1 MVHCGT
7 YGNDINIVPWWFSTI
22 QYFYGLFGWGQQQG
36 YYFWHSD
43 DAIDN
48 LQKLDLLL
56 AKVDTEGLKWLF
68 FCMSELACECQDNV
82 SVDQLDG
89 KLLPIKCKCKATSNQ
104 KLHPRQAI
112 WQLDIKHLTIPEA
125 LQFLEEGR
133 AIVCKDKEGA
143 TYGKLSLWLA
153 QVSERQEEKSPD
165 KLKSIALFY
174 IDALTYFQDTPGL
187 IFKVVSYWSIVSSF
201 EEACFPMLT
210 KEMKQVPSHKFI
222 PVIPQ
227 LCELLHFP
235 EAGFKMGLMEILTRL
250 SEDHHFHSVMTLL
263 YHAKFEPGIEL
274 DKQAGNPSDQSL

>member
-1 MVHCGT
+1 MLL
-7 YGNDINIVPWWFSTI
+7 TI
-22 QYFYGLFGWGQQQG
+22 YSHWRQQPRE
-36 YYFWHSD
+36 SCNK
-43 DAIDN
+43 IIR
-48 LQKLDLLL
+48 KLDLLL

-89 KLLPIKCKCKATSNQ
+89 NCLSGQSPLLYWPKMRKCALDGIQNPELFKFATYAALSFV
-104 KLHPRQAI
+104 
-112 WQLDIKHLTIPEA
+112 TS
-125 LQFLEEGR
+125 LQFLEEGG
-133 AIVCKDKEGA
+133 AIVAKDKEGA